1 MPDEPSFLDKNR
13 PLVIIGGFLLIIIIA
28 IIAGI
33 WYFDPFNF
41 FSSKTIILRDRAGD
55 WANSEGPSTI
65 NPDPYPIDAADLR
78 SITIDI
84 DNQNLYV
91 KYQFNGKIPQD
102 IGSIPV
108 NNDRMKDYTFFLAI
122 DRDDNSGTGS
132 HEYGGAEL
140 LLIGMMHRGNG
151 SLDTEYLTNPDN
163 STGSFKTS
171 YPAQVIDGGPDYDYV
186 RIAYPLNGLGLAKS
200 EVVTINSA
208 VVMTSD
214 KYSKVATMDR
224 LENLDEIAYGDG
236 STCYFRIR
244 LGGGVMAMSSYN
256 QTIKLI

>member
-13 PLVIIGGFLLIIIIA
+13 PLLIIGGILLLIIAALIA
-28 IIAGI
+28 CI

-41 FSSKTIILRDRAGD
+41 FYSKTIILGDQAGD
-55 WANSEGPSTI
+55 WISPEGPSTI
-65 NPDPYPIDAADLR
+65 NPDPYPVDAADLK

-91 KYQFNGKIPQD
+91 KYQFNGKIPED

-108 NNDRMKDYTFFLAI
+108 NDDHLNDYTFFLAI
-122 DRDDNSGTGS
+122 DHDNNPSTGS
-132 HEYGGAEL
+132 REYGGAEVL
-140 LLIGMMHRGNG
+140 LTGTMHRGNG
-151 SLDTEYLTNPDN
+151 TLDTKYWTDPNTTGLFEN
-163 STGSFKTS
+163 SHL
-171 YPAQVIDGGPDYDYV
+171 AQVTEGGPSYDYV
-186 RIAYPLNGLGLAKS
+186 RVAYPLSGLGLAKS
-200 EVVTINSA
+200 EDVTVNSA

-224 LENLDEIAYGDG
+224 LDNLDEISHGDMSAG
-236 STCYFRIR
+236 YFHIR
-244 LGGGVMAMSSYN
+244 LGGGIMAISSYN